1 MFELMD
7 PAFHQ
12 AIRDMGYG
20 EIQYV
25 DSGPWYTKADCQRM
39 LEHPDTPAEE
49 RMCAQW
55 VLDKMAREEAEEAEQ
70 AECEKANAQG
80 GDQNNNEKEEA
91 KTEVG
96 DEEETEKEE
105 VQDGTKNGEER
116 FTEWLY
122 NPQPTSSG
130 EEMKQGS

>member
-1 MFELMD
+1 MFELTD

-39 LEHPDTPAEE
+39 LEHSDTPAEE

-55 VLDKMAREEAEEAEQ
+55 VLNEMAREEAEQ
-70 AECEKANAQG
+70 AEREKANAQG
-80 GDQNNNEKEEA
+80 GVQNDNEKEEA

-96 DEEETEKEE
+96 VEEEKEKEE
-105 VQDGTKNGEER
+105 VQDGVKYDEEG
-116 FTEWLY
+116 FSEWLY
-122 NPQPTSSG
+122 YPQPTSSAK
-130 EEMKQGS
+130 EMKQGS